1 MTSPFNQSI
10 YDFMLQTL
18 TQWGIPSLA
27 TDLKNFMMKGYTGDS
42 LTLALQQTQAY
53 KTRFAANEQRKA
65 NGLPELLPAQYI
77 AAEESY
83 QQVLQQYGLPKGFY
97 DSKSDFDQFIAN
109 DVSPDELKTR
119 AQTAADQWMNAP
131 AETRQVW
138 NSYYG
143 LSDGSAIAAIL
154 NPDTPLSTL
163 QNEAQTVGIGTAAVQ
178 NGLNLDLAR
187 AATLQQNGV
196 TAAQAK
202 KAYADI
208 SAGLTTQTAIANRFD
223 AGPAQTQQETQTQM
237 ENASLLGTG
246 QDQAKLQAQNAE
258 EEGLF
263 HGSSSMDNN
272 ALGVS
277 QSY

>member
-258 EEGLF
+258 EQGLF